1 MKGHGGKRPGSGRR
15 PKAAARQEPPVR
27 AAENKLRD
35 RLPELVDVAL
45 EMALKDRDARM
56 LVYCIDRVLGKP
68 AQPIDVYDAVRRLA
82 VERNLDPDRV
92 IYLYEAIKRRGV
104 AS

>member
-1 MKGHGGKRPGSGRR
+1 MVQ
-15 PKAAARQEPPVR
+15 RQEPPVK

-45 EMALKDRDARM
+45 RLALEEDNERM
-56 LVYCIDRVLGKP
+56 LIYCIDRILGRP
-68 AQPIDVYDAVRRLA
+68 AQPIDVVDTARRLA
-82 VERNLDPDRV
+82 LERNLDPDRV
-92 IYLYEAIKRRGV
+92 IYLLDVIKRRGS